1 MSQENVE
8 VVRHQFQ
15 AFRDGGLD
23 EAAKYWHPDIE
34 WRAVEGAADDVGII
48 RGEGPLRRYYQ
59 DWIDTMDEM
68 EAHVEEVLF
77 HGGER
82 VAAVVRN
89 SGRGRA
95 SGVLTE
101 GRYYVACTVRD
112 GRIVSGR
119 EYETRAQALQAVGL
133 PTLSLPAPLPPPGLR
148 ANDSIE
154 LHLCGCSR
162 VAKSCG
168 GGHLCRTRSARGRTG
183 AGSVHTGRKCQEVR
197 AAASR

>member
-8 VVRHQFQ
+8 VVRRQFQ
-15 AFRDGGLD
+15 ACRDGRLD

-34 WRAVEGAADDVGII
+34 WRAIEGAADDVGII
-48 RGEGPLRRYYQ
+48 RGEGRLRRYYQ
-59 DWIDTMDEM
+59 DWIDTMDAM

-77 HGGER
+77 HGDER

-95 SGVLTE
+95 SGVLTA

-119 EYETRAQALQAVGL
+119 EFETREQALEAVGL
-133 PTLSLPAPLPPPGLR
+133 S
-148 ANDSIE
+148 E
-154 LHLCGCSR
+154 
-162 VAKSCG
+162 
-168 GGHLCRTRSARGRTG
+168 
-183 AGSVHTGRKCQEVR
+183 
-197 AAASR
+197 